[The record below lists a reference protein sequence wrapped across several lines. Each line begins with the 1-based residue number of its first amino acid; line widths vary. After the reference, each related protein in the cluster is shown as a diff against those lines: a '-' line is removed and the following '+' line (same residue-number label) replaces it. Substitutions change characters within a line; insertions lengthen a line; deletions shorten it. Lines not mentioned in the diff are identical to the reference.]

1 MNDDRWTNTRD
12 GDTRYSL
19 AGRREIEV
27 LKGYKERK
35 ESGMGSCF
43 GVT

>member
-27 LKGYKERK
+27 LKGTRKERK
-35 ESGMGSCF
+35 VGWGP
-43 GVT
+43 VLA

>member
-1 MNDDRWTNTRD
+1 MRGMMIDGQIRTRD

-27 LKGYKERK
+27 LKG
-35 ESGMGSCF
+35 
-43 GVT
+43 